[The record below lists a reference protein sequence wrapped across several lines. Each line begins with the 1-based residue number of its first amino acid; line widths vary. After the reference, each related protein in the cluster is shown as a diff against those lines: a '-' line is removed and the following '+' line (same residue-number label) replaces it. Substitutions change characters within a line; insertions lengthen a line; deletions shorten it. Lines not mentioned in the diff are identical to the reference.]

1 MYAPEFDY
9 YRAGSV
15 SEAAGLLRKHP
26 GAKLLAGGQSLI
38 PLLKL
43 RLAAPAAVIDIGRI
57 RDLKGITV
65 KDGTI
70 RIGAMTTHAEL
81 AASAELAETCPVLA
95 QAAAG
100 IGDPAVRNRGTIG
113 GNVAHAD
120 PASDLPTVLV
130 ALEARLMAEGPDGK
144 RTLDAGGFFQ
154 GLMTTAL
161 KEHEILTAI
170 EIPAHSKGQGSPHA
184 KFAHPA
190 SPYAVIGAAAV
201 ITASGGKCSAARVAV
216 GGNVPP
222 PVRASSVERALTG
235 QELSAENIAK
245 AASQVTENLGNEV
258 LGDIFA
264 SEQYRRSVASVWVK
278 RALTQA
284 AGRAK

>member
-65 KDGTI
+65 KDSTI

-81 AASAELAETCPVLA
+81 AASAELAETCHALA

-113 GNVAHAD
+113 GNIAHAD

-144 RTLDAGGFFQ
+144 RTLGAGGFFQ

-170 EIPAHSKGQGSPHA
+170 EIPAHSKGQGSAYA

-190 SPYAVIGAAAV
+190 SRYAVIGVAAI

-216 GGNVPP
+216 GGMVPR
-222 PVRASSVERALTG
+222 PVRASSVERAITG

-245 AASQVTENLGNEV
+245 AASQVTENLGNDL

-284 AGRAK
+284 ATRAK